1 MTTVPLHPAL
11 VHVPLGLAFVLPL
24 ATVGLAFALWRG
36 LVPRRTWL
44 VAIGLQAVLLAG
56 AGVALQTGERDEK
69 RVERITGEAAIE
81 AHEEAAEVFIWG
93 AAIVLAVA
101 VAVTV
106 VPRRTA
112 GAVAALAAAGTFVV
126 AGLAYRTGKAGGD
139 LVYARGGAAAYG
151 PAAGPP
157 PTTAQL
163 QLTDHENDDD

>member
-24 ATVGLAFALWRG
+24 ATVALAFALWRG
-36 LVPRRTWL
+36 LVPRRTWV
-44 VAIGLQAVLLAG
+44 VAVVLQAILLAG

-93 AAIVLAVA
+93 AAIVLGLAA
-101 VAVTV
+101 AVTV
-106 VPRRTA
+106 VPRRA
-112 GAVAALAAAGTFVV
+112 VGAFAAVAAAGTFVV
-126 AGLAYRTGKAGGD
+126 AGLAYRTGKAGGE

-151 PAAGPP
+151 PAATAGS
-157 PTTAQL
+157 TAQL
-163 QLTDHENDDD
+163 ELTDHENEDD